1 MNPMKMLRD
10 MRTIRELLTGAERI
24 GRSMGD
30 DEPAAEHLLLAAV
43 DLPDNSARRVLA
55 AVGVDREGLHAAV
68 LDEHAAGLVAAGLD
82 EEKARALSASPP
94 LEPAEGRGLYR
105 SRPSAQEAFQAAGAL
120 ARSQKERLAGVHVV
134 AAVAAMEHGTVARI
148 LDRLG
153 VDRASLAAAA
163 DAERQRPRAG

>member
-1 MNPMKMLRD
+1 MNMLRD
-10 MRTIRELLTGAERI
+10 MRTIKELLTGAERI

-30 DEPAAEHLLLAAV
+30 EEPAAEHLLLAAAE
-43 DLPDNSARRVLA
+43 LPDGSAGRALG
-55 AVGVDREGLHAAV
+55 AVGIDRDRLHAAI
-68 LDEHAAGLVAAGLD
+68 LDEQAAGLVAAGI
-82 EEKARALSASPP
+82 EEETARELSDLPP

-120 ARSQKERLAGVHVV
+120 ARSQKERLSGAHVV

-153 VDRASLAAAA
+153 IDRAALAAAA
-163 DAERQRPRAG
+163 DAERERPRAS